1 MPLGHGHLPT
11 ETLSLR
17 LNVDSPTKA
26 SVVVASTAANNKGE

>member
-11 ETLSLR
+11 ETLSQW
-17 LNVDSPTKA
+17 LNVDSTTKV